1 AAGQRGRWGAG
12 AGWRWAWRCYGRS
25 SCAVPTSRRG
35 NCWSTGSENAGR
47 RANEKKEK
55 KPKDEPAFRTAAGVV
70 RWTGRDMRD
79 KRENPPFLPAIRSFR
94 KEWTSP

>member
-1 AAGQRGRWGAG
+1 M
-12 AGWRWAWRCYGRS
+12 
-25 SCAVPTSRRG
+25 
-35 NCWSTGSENAGR
+35 
-47 RANEKKEK
+47 EK
-55 KPKDEPAFRTAAGVV
+55 KPKDETAFRAAAGVV